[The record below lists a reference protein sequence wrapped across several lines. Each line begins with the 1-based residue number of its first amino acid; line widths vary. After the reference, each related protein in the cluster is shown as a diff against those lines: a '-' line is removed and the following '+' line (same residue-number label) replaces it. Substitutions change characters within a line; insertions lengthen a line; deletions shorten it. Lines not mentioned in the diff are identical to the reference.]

1 MIQFLGTNLH
11 CKCFH
16 FNDDD
21 FYIFICRVLF
31 YTFQQTVMFL
41 LCSLFEIVKKSWHM
55 HIPKKL
61 LNRCWSCN
69 TLIHMR
75 KHCTL
80 FLMLPPGH
88 VSYLMK
94 TKALKRKKLSESIG
108 GSVWCFSCRS
118 VDTNGC
124 KNMFS
129 YFSGEMW
136 HSTDGVQCKTNV
148 RRQTQTIGEH
158 REEGTKGGNIKTFAV
173 KL

>member
-11 CKCFH
+11 RKCFH

-21 FYIFICRVLF
+21 FYIFVCRVLF

-55 HIPKKL
+55 HIPKTL

-88 VSYLMK
+88 ICYLMK
-94 TKALKRKKLSESIG
+94 TKALKRKKLSGSIG
-108 GSVWCFSCRS
+108 GSVWCFSSRS

-124 KNMFS
+124 KNMYLVIS
-129 YFSGEMW
+129 LVKCGTAQTGCSVRPMWGER
-136 HSTDGVQCKTNV
+136 HKRSVSTGK
-148 RRQTQTIGEH
+148 RALRGE
-158 REEGTKGGNIKTFAV
+158 I
-173 KL
+173 

>member
-41 LCSLFEIVKKSWHM
+41 LCSLFEIVRKSWHM

-94 TKALKRKKLSESIG
+94 TKALKLRNFLRALEAVCDVFPVGVWTQMAVKTC
-108 GSVWCFSCRS
+108 SVISLVKCGTAQTGCSVRPMWGDRHKRS
-118 VDTNGC
+118 VSTG
-124 KNMFS
+124 KRALR
-129 YFSGEMW
+129 GE
-136 HSTDGVQCKTNV
+136 
-148 RRQTQTIGEH
+148 I
-158 REEGTKGGNIKTFAV
+158 
-173 KL
+173 